1 VAQPSVI
8 RPSSAS
14 RSSRMQQ
21 CTSCY
26 SRRSQSQTTSSAP
39 KIATHVVKQMSRAR
53 FSRRHCKTF
62 SGPPI
67 PDGLLACS
75 GVESAVAA
83 VVFQLP
89 PEAAVIRPVGYEEVE
104 GSPFLS
110 AASSRMYMRTK
121 V

>member
-1 VAQPSVI
+1 
-8 RPSSAS
+8 
-14 RSSRMQQ
+14 MQQ
-21 CTSCY
+21 CTTCY
-26 SRRSQSQTTSSAP
+26 SKRNQSQTTSSAP
-39 KIATHVVKQMSRAR
+39 KTATHVVNQMSRAR
-53 FSRRHCKTF
+53 FSRHHCKTF
-62 SGPPI
+62 S
-67 PDGLLACS
+67 GLLACS

-104 GSPFLS
+104 GSPFVS